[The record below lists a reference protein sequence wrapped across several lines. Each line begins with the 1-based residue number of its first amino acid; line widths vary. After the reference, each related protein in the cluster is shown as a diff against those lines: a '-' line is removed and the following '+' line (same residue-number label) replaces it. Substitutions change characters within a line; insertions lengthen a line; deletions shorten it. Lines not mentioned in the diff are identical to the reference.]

1 MLFGTEFN
9 ESDAAIS
16 PDGGWI
22 ADNSN
27 ETGQAEVY
35 VQRFPAL
42 GGKVAIS
49 TDGGVQPLWSSDGDE
64 LFYLGPRGMM
74 TVPVE
79 TDPTSAQAI
88 PRCCSSNR
96 LAATAHV
103 ALTTLPPT
111 AGS

>member
-9 ESDAAIS
+9 ESDA
-16 PDGGWI
+16 
-22 ADNSN
+22 
-27 ETGQAEVY
+27 
-35 VQRFPAL
+35 
-42 GGKVAIS
+42 AIS

-64 LFYLGPRGMM
+64 LFYRGPRGMM